1 MTTEEDIDREEET
14 DSKNEEND
22 IDNHIQTESP
32 NTDTVIPQTES
43 SNMDTATTQTE
54 LSNTDA
60 TTARYTNFIM
70 GLHVEPLRRAYLVSI
85 EDSSLPEAHLVVDAD
100 PADKLKR
107 KISNTNILVVVIFIL
122 IICSVSIPL
131 ALVLTKKNV
140 GKHDPPTQMY
150 HFEKKPTSYIIE
162 HDNKQDIDGE
172 EETDSKNIEED
183 IGSNILT
190 ESSHTDTATHQTES
204 SNTDA
209 ATAGCTLNLPVEPLR
224 RASLVSIEDISLPEA
239 HLVVHADPV
248 NNLKKKTSNTNILIV
263 VTFILIICSVSI
275 PLALVLTKKN
285 VGKHDPDVPDIQK
298 YAELRKIIA
307 PISGGDDIF
316 DHQSPMAS
324 ADRIAALDWMMNDTF
339 TLSLMTLD
347 TEWKIIQRYII
358 ALIYFSTQGQHW
370 YDQYSFLS
378 GLDVCSW
385 INAWREDEGF
395 FKEEINAKG
404 IICNERGRVTELRLY
419 WNNLSGTFPYE
430 ISHLNETLSTIN
442 LNGGSISSSIPKTFG
457 NLGKLKLLGLAEN
470 CLSGTVPIV

>member
-1 MTTEEDIDREEET
+1 MTT
-14 DSKNEEND
+14 
-22 IDNHIQTESP
+22 
-32 NTDTVIPQTES
+32 
-43 SNMDTATTQTE
+43 
-54 LSNTDA
+54 
-60 TTARYTNFIM
+60 
-70 GLHVEPLRRAYLVSI
+70 
-85 EDSSLPEAHLVVDAD
+85 
-100 PADKLKR
+100 
-107 KISNTNILVVVIFIL
+107 
-122 IICSVSIPL
+122 
-131 ALVLTKKNV
+131 
-140 GKHDPPTQMY
+140 
-150 HFEKKPTSYIIE
+150 
-162 HDNKQDIDGE
+162 KQDIDGE

-404 IICNERGRVTELRLY
+404 IICNERGRVTELRLCEY
-419 WNNLSGTFPYE
+419 IW
-430 ISHLNETLSTIN
+430 HLRTKIC
-442 LNGGSISSSIPKTFG
+442 IR
-457 NLGKLKLLGLAEN
+457 
-470 CLSGTVPIV
+470 